1 MTDGPG
7 TRTAEGGRAW
17 ALLMHAALAQA
28 VTFVL
33 RPATAY
39 RALELDLSPAWLGV
53 LSGTFALAPL
63 VLALPAGTI
72 VDRVG
77 ERRVMITGGFLLTV
91 AGGTFLVFGS
101 TIPGLVAASI
111 VLGTAHLCAVVG
123 QQALVAN
130 TTTSGKLDAAF
141 GYYTFAASAG
151 QAAGPLLI
159 VLFGGSQAI
168 PDTTPVFQGAA
179 LLAVV
184 VFAVSF
190 AIVDGSR
197 TRERA
202 PAATAGVGG
211 LLRLPG
217 LPRALLTSC
226 VVLAAVDISLVYLP
240 ALGAE
245 RGIASG
251 VVGTLLTLR
260 AVSSMASRLF
270 LGRLTRWLGR
280 KRVLLISIAASAAGL
295 AVAAAPLPIWVLAA
309 AVIVAGLGLGVGQPL
324 TMSWLAE
331 SAPPGMRGRAMSLRL
346 TGNRAGQVL
355 VPGTVGL
362 VAAGL
367 GAAGVLWVTA
377 AGLAWTGFAARK
389 LRVDSPPEG

>member
-1 MTDGPG
+1 MTEG
-7 TRTAEGGRAW
+7 TRGRAW
-17 ALLMHAALAQA
+17 ALLTHAALTQA

-33 RPATAY
+33 RPATSY
-39 RALELDLSPAWLGV
+39 RALELDMSPAWLGV
-53 LSGTFALAPL
+53 LSGTFALVPL
-63 VLALPAGTI
+63 VLALPAGHV
-72 VDRVG
+72 VDRLG
-77 ERRVMITGGFLLTV
+77 ERRVLIAGGVLLTA
-91 AGGTFLVFGS
+91 AGGAFLVFGGS
-101 TIPGLVAASI
+101 IPGLVVASI

-130 TTTSGKLDAAF
+130 TTSSGRLDAAF

-159 VLFGGSQAI
+159 VLFGGSKAI

-179 LLAVV
+179 QIAVV
-184 VFAVSF
+184 VLACSF
-190 AIVDGSR
+190 AIRDGAR
-197 TRERA
+197 AAERDAAA
-202 PAATAGVGG
+202 PSGVGG

-217 LPRALLTSC
+217 LARALLTSC

-251 VVGTLLTLR
+251 VVGALLGLR
-260 AVSSMASRLF
+260 AVSSMTSRLF
-270 LGRLTRWLGR
+270 LGRLTRLLGR
-280 KRVLLISIAASAAGL
+280 KRVLLVSIAASAAGL
-295 AVAAAPLPIWVLAA
+295 ALAAAPVPVWVLAV
-309 AVIVAGLGLGVGQPL
+309 AVVVAGLGLGVGQPL

-346 TGNRAGQVL
+346 TGNRAGQVI
-355 VPGTVGL
+355 VPGTIGL

-389 LRVDSPPEG
+389 LAVDRPPDS

>member
-1 MTDGPG
+1 MTEG
-7 TRTAEGGRAW
+7 TRGRAW
-17 ALLMHAALAQA
+17 ALLTHAALTQA

-33 RPATAY
+33 RPATSY
-39 RALELDLSPAWLGV
+39 RALELDMSPAWLGV
-53 LSGTFALAPL
+53 LSGTFALVPL
-63 VLALPAGTI
+63 VLALPAGHV
-72 VDRVG
+72 VDRLG
-77 ERRVMITGGFLLTV
+77 ERRVLIAGGVLLTA
-91 AGGTFLVFGS
+91 AGGAFLVFGGS
-101 TIPGLVAASI
+101 IPGLVVASI

-130 TTTSGKLDAAF
+130 TTSSGRLDAAF

-159 VLFGGSQAI
+159 VLFGGSKAI

-179 LLAVV
+179 LIAVV
-184 VFAVSF
+184 VLACSF
-190 AIVDGSR
+190 AIRDGAR
-197 TRERA
+197 AAERDAAA
-202 PAATAGVGG
+202 PSGVGG

-217 LPRALLTSC
+217 LARALLTSC

-251 VVGTLLTLR
+251 VVGALLGLR
-260 AVSSMASRLF
+260 AVSSMTSRLF
-270 LGRLTRWLGR
+270 LGRLTRLLGR
-280 KRVLLISIAASAAGL
+280 KRVLLVSIAASAAGL
-295 AVAAAPLPIWVLAA
+295 ALAAAPVPVWVLAV
-309 AVIVAGLGLGVGQPL
+309 AVMVAGLGLGVGQPL

-346 TGNRAGQVL
+346 TGNRAGQVI
-355 VPGTVGL
+355 VPGTIGL

-389 LRVDSPPEG
+389 LAVDRPPDS